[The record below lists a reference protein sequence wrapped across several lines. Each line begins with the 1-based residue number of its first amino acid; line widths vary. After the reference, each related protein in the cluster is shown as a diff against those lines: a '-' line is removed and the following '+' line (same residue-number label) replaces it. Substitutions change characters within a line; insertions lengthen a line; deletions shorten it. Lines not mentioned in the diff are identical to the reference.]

1 MSYYFCIVGTKDN
14 PLFELEFGT
23 SKQGGDG
30 VARFSQEARRLNP
43 FIVHSSLDIV
53 DEMQFLNNQMCV
65 LITSIP
71 SKKSHC
77 LFPHLTPIFP
87 PRMKKV
93 IKIIQALT
101 AAQVPQTY
109 RPLRLIPHLRLPDSY
124 LQQISSPPPA
134 PPPQYSPRLPPNPHL
149 LLTFWPLYLP
159 SPFHYLPQRHR
170 LLLFSFSWQHDNGE
184 HQHSQQPDQPANRRS
199 YSAVFRRGV

>member
-43 FIVHSSLDIV
+43 FIVHSSLDVV

-65 LITSIP
+65 
-71 SKKSHC
+71 
-77 LFPHLTPIFP
+77 PIHFSPFKMISLPIP
-87 PRMKKV
+87 PRIN
-93 IKIIQALT
+93 IKNIKLMQALT
-101 AAQVPQTY
+101 AAQVPQTC
-109 RPLRLIPHLRLPDSY
+109 RPLCLIPHLRLPDSY
-124 LQQISSPPPA
+124 LQQISPSAPTPPPEY
-134 PPPQYSPRLPPNPHL
+134 PPHFSPNPHF

-159 SPFHYLPQRHR
+159 SPFHSLP
-170 LLLFSFSWQHDNGE
+170 
-184 HQHSQQPDQPANRRS
+184 
-199 YSAVFRRGV
+199 

>member
-65 LITSIP
+65 LVYFYPFQKKTSLPIP
-71 SKKSHC
+71 V
-77 LFPHLTPIFP
+77 P
-87 PRMKKV
+87 PRMNV
-93 IKIIQALT
+93 
-101 AAQVPQTY
+101 
-109 RPLRLIPHLRLPDSY
+109 
-124 LQQISSPPPA
+124 
-134 PPPQYSPRLPPNPHL
+134 
-149 LLTFWPLYLP
+149 
-159 SPFHYLPQRHR
+159 
-170 LLLFSFSWQHDNGE
+170 
-184 HQHSQQPDQPANRRS
+184 
-199 YSAVFRRGV
+199 